1 MKTHQIQSNTK
12 GLFLLV
18 DGKEIYPTE
27 ESLFKAMEYALVK
40 IEGGEAILT
49 DPSNKAY
56 HEVWEIFH
64 PTPVHVHADHVSD
77 PPFKFVD
84 LVENNLYF
92 AVTTLFSLT
101 VSFFIGLS
109 IGWIIVK

>member
-18 DGKEIYPTE
+18 DGKEIYPMK
-27 ESLFKAMEYALVK
+27 ESLFNVDEFALVK

-49 DPSNKAY
+49 DPSNKNY
-56 HEVWEIFH
+56 SEVWEIFH
-64 PTPVHVHADHVSD
+64 PVHIHVGRAPD
-77 PPFKFVD
+77 PPFKLID

-92 AVTTLFSLT
+92 AVITLFSLT
-101 VSFFIGLS
+101 VSFCIGLS
-109 IGWIIVK
+109 IGWIIIK